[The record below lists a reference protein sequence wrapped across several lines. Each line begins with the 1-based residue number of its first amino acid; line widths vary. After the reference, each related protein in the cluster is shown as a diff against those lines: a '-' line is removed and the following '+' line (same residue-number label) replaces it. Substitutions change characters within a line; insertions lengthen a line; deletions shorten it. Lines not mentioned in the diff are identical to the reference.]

1 MVVRGE
7 PDYDDQVP
15 EIPTPRP
22 QDRGIAVEDDVR
34 ALEALRRAWGTA
46 YVICFDDAPAPGFP
60 GWRAWR
66 RDNTETMLAAAT
78 ASELEAAIRADR
90 TDGG

>member
-1 MVVRGE
+1 MMARGE
-7 PDYDDQVP
+7 PGYDDQVP
-15 EIPTPRP
+15 EIPAPP
-22 QDRGIAVEDDVR
+22 PEERGIAGEDDVR
-34 ALEALRRAWGTA
+34 ALEALRRAWGAA

-66 RDNTETMLAAAT
+66 RDSTWTMLAAAT
-78 ASELEAAIRADR
+78 AGELEAAIRADR